1 MTVLSRSP
9 TDISLEKRAM
19 DILARFEVAKAAR
32 SSWES
37 LWRDCYDYTLP
48 AYGGF
53 CGAASRPDRKSER
66 LFDGTAPD
74 AVDQLSST
82 LLGHLVPLQGPWFNL
97 RPGPDVQPDEADDL
111 SPRLGR
117 ISDIV
122 AQHLRRSNIQVELHQ
137 CLLDLVIGGTAC
149 LLFEEAPVGEET
161 AFRFKAIPLADCIL
175 ADSGTGQLDTLYRP
189 IQLTTLQIA
198 TRYGDEAVAILSQN
212 GKVAPADSHKLLEAI
227 EPYPRGGVNVSVM
240 ALDIAGGTLLQ
251 YRTLP
256 NSPLIA
262 MRWMK
267 SPGEDYGRSP
277 VMKALPDIKTANR
290 VVELTLKNASIAVAG
305 IWQAD
310 DDGVLNPANITLSPG
325 TIIPKA
331 VGSKGLTP
339 LEMPSKFDVS
349 QLVLEDLRKRI
360 RHALIVDRLPQ
371 ANMRAMTATEVMER
385 VAEMALV
392 LSGAY
397 ARLQS
402 ELLYPLLLRAFSI
415 LSRRGEIPEL
425 PLDSR
430 FLVLDILSPLVR
442 AATQRDAQN
451 VMDWLQLVQRL
462 GPVAAQSL
470 NIQEIVKSLGQIM
483 GIPAAYYTTVIPEGL
498 TTLLNTATLNPTS
511 NPTSN
516 QGENVNVL

>member
-1 MTVLSRSP
+1 MSEEKETQAIIARYTAAQESR
-9 TDISLEKRAM
+9 R
-19 DILARFEVAKAAR
+19 
-32 SSWES
+32 SWEA

-48 AYGGF
+48 AYGAFG
-53 CGAASRPDRKSER
+53 GVSSRPDRKGER

-74 AVDQLSST
+74 AVDQLAST
-82 LLGHLVPLQGPWFNL
+82 LLGHLIPLQGPWFNL
-97 RPGPDVQPDEADDL
+97 RPGPDVPADETDDL
-111 SPRLGR
+111 AQRLGQV
-117 ISDIV
+117 SDSV

-149 LLFEEAPVGEET
+149 LLLEEAAIGSET
-161 AFRFKAIPLADCIL
+161 ALRFTAIPLSDCTL
-175 ADSGTGQLDTLYRP
+175 ADSGSGQLDTLYRP
-189 IQLTTLQIA
+189 LNLTGDQIA
-198 TRYGDEAVAILSQN
+198 ARYGAAAMAVLAEHGKTNGTDTHMVLEAV
-212 GKVAPADSHKLLEAI
+212 
-227 EPYPRGGVNVSVM
+227 EPRPQGGVIVSVI
-240 ALDIAGGTLLQ
+240 ATDVAGGVILQ
-251 YRTLP
+251 ERTLGQ
-256 NSPLIA
+256 SPLIA

-310 DDGVLNPANITLSPG
+310 DDGILNPANISLSPG

-360 RHALIVDRLPQ
+360 RHALLVDRLPQ
-371 ANMRAMTATEVMER
+371 ANARAMTATEVMER

-397 ARLQS
+397 ARLQT
-402 ELLYPLLLRAFSI
+402 ELLYPLLHQAFAI
-415 LSRRGEIPEL
+415 LVRRGEIPDL

-430 FLVLDILSPLVR
+430 LLILDIVSPLVR
-442 AATQRDAQN
+442 AAAQRDAQN
-451 VMDWLQLVQRL
+451 IMEWLQFVQRL

-470 NIQEIVKSLGQIM
+470 NVTEIIKTLGQVM
-483 GIPAAYYTTVIPEGL
+483 GVPASFYTLTIPPEL
-498 TTLLNTATLNPTS
+498 TTLLTQS
-511 NPTSN
+511 
-516 QGENVNVL
+516 QGENVNAL